1 MGCLGLME
9 PLEVLRQAT
18 FGRRT
23 AEEEA
28 EQLRHYFVETEQW
41 SQVFNGEVD
50 IVYGP
55 KGSGKSAI
63 YNLIT
68 QSADEFFDGRI
79 LLVSGENPQGAPAFR
94 DIIEDPPYDEFQFVS
109 VWKLYALTLCA
120 HAIRDYGIGGTT

>member
-1 MGCLGLME
+1 ME

-50 IVYGP
+50 IVYGQ